1 MTADLSPEQ
10 LLRWHVE
17 AGADEAIG
25 EQPVDRFAAAAK
37 PAAPARPREAS
48 PAAPTQFNQAPYD
61 PPPFEQPVER
71 RRQTQPA
78 QPQTAAAAKTAAPS
92 ARLAQQC
99 ASVEELKKA
108 VEAYDGCALKRSC
121 QRTVFADGNPQ
132 ARVMLVGE
140 APGREEDE
148 QGLPFV
154 GASGKLLDR
163 MLASI
168 GLDRDRA
175 YITNVIFWRPPGN
188 RKPEPAEVELCLPFV
203 ERHIE
208 LVDPA
213 VLIFL
218 GGAAASALLGKSE
231 GVTKLRGRWHDY
243 SAPGLARPIP
253 GLPTYHPAYLLR
265 TPIHKREAWKDL
277 LAVRK
282 RLDVL
287 GVSL

>member
-1 MTADLSPEQ
+1 MGQPLTPEQ
-10 LLRWHVE
+10 VLRWHID

-25 EQPVDRFAAAAK
+25 ERPVDRFTNPAPATAK
-37 PAAPARPREAS
+37 ASGQRETVSPGPARPLSA
-48 PAAPTQFNQAPYD
+48 PAQAAAPV
-61 PPPFEQPVER
+61 PPR
-71 RRQTQPA
+71 S
-78 QPQTAAAAKTAAPS
+78 AAPS
-92 ARLAQQC
+92 AQLALAC
-99 ASVEELKKA
+99 ATVEALKRA

-121 QRTVFADGNPQ
+121 QRTVFADGNPK
-132 ARVMLVGE
+132 ARIMLVGE

-168 GLDRDRA
+168 GLDRDHA

-188 RKPEPAEVELCLPFV
+188 RKPEPAEVELCLPFM

-213 VLIFL
+213 LLVYL

-253 GLPTYHPAYLLR
+253 SLPTYHPAYLLR
-265 TPIHKREAWKDL
+265 TPSHKKEAWKDL
-277 LAVRK
+277 LAIRK
-282 RLDVL
+282 KMESL
-287 GVSL
+287 GISH

>member
-1 MTADLSPEQ
+1 MNAEQ
-10 LLRWHVE
+10 ILRWHLE
-17 AGADEAIG
+17 AGVDEAIG
-25 EQPVDRFAAAAK
+25 EQPINRFAPPVAAAISVARSRTEPSGESTTRIPAELPSHRDAPPAK
-37 PAAPARPREAS
+37 SAAP
-48 PAAPTQFNQAPYD
+48 
-61 PPPFEQPVER
+61 
-71 RRQTQPA
+71 
-78 QPQTAAAAKTAAPS
+78 APS
-92 ARLAQQC
+92 ARLAQAC
-99 ASVEELKKA
+99 VTVEELKRA

-121 QRTVFADGNPQ
+121 QRTVFADGNPR

-168 GLDRDRA
+168 GLDRDSA

-188 RKPEPAEVELCLPFV
+188 RKPEPAEVELCLPFM

-213 VLIFL
+213 VLMFL

-253 GLPTYHPAYLLR
+253 ALPTYHPAYLLR
-265 TPIHKREAWKDL
+265 TPIHKKEAWKDL
-277 LAVRK
+277 LSLRK
-282 RLDVL
+282 RLDAL
-287 GVSL
+287 SIKP

>member
-1 MTADLSPEQ
+1 MSPALSPEQ
-10 LLRWHVE
+10 ILRWHID
-17 AGADEAIG
+17 AGADEATG
-25 EQPVDRFAAAAK
+25 ERPVDRFTVPAAAPMTASPK
-37 PAAPARPREAS
+37 TASPITASKVRDVTPKDAASPGSLPQPSRLPAAQAK
-48 PAAPTQFNQAPYD
+48 AA
-61 PPPFEQPVER
+61 V
-71 RRQTQPA
+71 
-78 QPQTAAAAKTAAPS
+78 PS
-92 ARLAQQC
+92 ARLAEAC
-99 ASVEELKKA
+99 ATVEDLKRA

-121 QRTVFADGNPQ
+121 QRTVFADGNSK
-132 ARVMLVGE
+132 ARLMLVGE

-168 GLDRDRA
+168 GLDRNLA

-188 RKPEPAEVELCLPFV
+188 RKPEPAEVELCLPFM
-203 ERHIE
+203 ERHIQ

-213 VLIFL
+213 VLVFL

-243 SAPGLARPIP
+243 SAAGLARPIP
-253 GLPTYHPAYLLR
+253 SLPTYHPAYLLR
-265 TPIHKREAWKDL
+265 TPTHKKEAWKDL

-282 RLDVL
+282 RLDAIA
-287 GVSL
+287 STH

>member
-1 MTADLSPEQ
+1 MTTPLSAEQ
-10 LLRWHVE
+10 SLRWHIE

-25 EQPVDRFAAAAK
+25 ETPIDRFAAPVPVSNERPRHGAAPRA
-37 PAAPARPREAS
+37 PAAARPTL
-48 PAAPTQFNQAPYD
+48 PAAA
-61 PPPFEQPVER
+61 V
-71 RRQTQPA
+71 
-78 QPQTAAAAKTAAPS
+78 AAPS
-92 ARLAQQC
+92 ARLAQAC
-99 ASVEELKKA
+99 TTIEELKRA
-108 VEAYDGCALKRSC
+108 VEAYDGCALKRTC
-121 QRTVFADGNPQ
+121 QRTVFADGNPK
-132 ARVMLVGE
+132 ARLMLIGE

-168 GLDRDRA
+168 GLDRDSA

-188 RKPEPAEVELCLPFV
+188 RKPEPSEVELCLPFI

-213 VLIFL
+213 VLMFL
-218 GGAAASALLGKSE
+218 GGAAAAALLGKSE
-231 GVTKLRGRWHDY
+231 GVTKLRGNWFDY

-253 GLPTYHPAYLLR
+253 AMPTYHPAYLLR

-277 LAVRK
+277 LLVQK
-282 RLDVL
+282 RLAGTPL
-287 GVSL
+287 TY

>member
-1 MTADLSPEQ
+1 MPPALRPEQ
-10 LLRWHVE
+10 ILRWHIE
-17 AGADEAIG
+17 AGADEATG
-25 EQPVDRFAAAAK
+25 ERPVDRFAVPAPAPMTASPITASKVRDVTPKDAAAPGSLPPAPRV
-37 PAAPARPREAS
+37 PAAETK
-48 PAAPTQFNQAPYD
+48 AAI
-61 PPPFEQPVER
+61 
-71 RRQTQPA
+71 
-78 QPQTAAAAKTAAPS
+78 PS
-92 ARLAQQC
+92 ARLAEAC
-99 ASVEELKKA
+99 ATVEELKRA

-121 QRTVFADGNPQ
+121 QRTVFADGNPN
-132 ARVMLVGE
+132 ARLMLVGE

-168 GLDRDRA
+168 GLNRDQA

-188 RKPEPAEVELCLPFV
+188 RKPEPAEVELCLPFM
-203 ERHIE
+203 ERHIQ

-213 VLIFL
+213 VLVFL

-243 SAPGLARPIP
+243 SAAGLARPIP
-253 GLPTYHPAYLLR
+253 SLPTYHPAYLLR
-265 TPIHKREAWKDL
+265 TPTHKKEAWKDL

-282 RLDVL
+282 RLDAT
-287 GVSL
+287 SATN